1 VLAYVAKEPSEDLKM
16 EEQPLYNHLALLRTT
31 AGLSQQQL
39 ADAIVVSRKTIITIE
54 TGRFTPSVL
63 LALQLA
69 AFYQLPL
76 EQLFNL
82 QPFTE

>member
-1 VLAYVAKEPSEDLKM
+1 M
-16 EEQPLYNHLALLRTT
+16 EEQPLYNRLALLRTT

-39 ADAIVVSRKTIITIE
+39 ADAIAVSRKTISTIE

-76 EQLFNL
+76 EQLFSL